1 VAVPA
6 GVVTMAVV
14 TLSVGAVT
22 VVAGGVTVV
31 AGAVTVR
38 AVPGRNPMRAAPGVA
53 VSPPLCLLADRVL

>member
-1 VAVPA
+1 
-6 GVVTMAVV
+6 MAVV

-38 AVPGRNPMRAAPGVA
+38 AVPGRNPMRAAPVVA